1 MNKKEIKNLAKRI
14 ADAEYTIQ
22 NSLDKEEIKKAK
34 STIMELSKRIT
45 SLEDMMI
52 LDEMIQEY
60 FSEKA

>member
-14 ADAEYTIQ
+14 ADTEYTIQ
-22 NSLDKEEIKKAK
+22 NSLDKEEVKKAK

>member
-22 NSLDKEEIKKAK
+22 NSLDKEEVKKAK

>member
-14 ADAEYTIQ
+14 ADAEYIIQ
-22 NSLDKEEIKKAK
+22 NSLDKEEVKKAK

-45 SLEDMMI
+45 SFEDMMI

>member
-14 ADAEYTIQ
+14 ADAEYIIQ
-22 NSLDKEEIKKAK
+22 NSLDKEEVKKAK

>member
-22 NSLDKEEIKKAK
+22 NSLDKEEVKKAK

-45 SLEDMMI
+45 RLEDMMI

>member
-14 ADAEYTIQ
+14 ADAEYIIQ
-22 NSLDKEEIKKAK
+22 NSLDKEEVKKAK

-45 SLEDMMI
+45 SFEDMMI
-52 LDEMIQEY
+52 LDEIIQEY

>member
-1 MNKKEIKNLAKRI
+1 
-14 ADAEYTIQ
+14 
-22 NSLDKEEIKKAK
+22 
-34 STIMELSKRIT
+34 MELSKRIT

>member
-22 NSLDKEEIKKAK
+22 NSLDKEEVKKAK

-45 SLEDMMI
+45 SFEDMMI